1 MSAQPGQ
8 PLRGR
13 RRSHMVAVARS
24 LNWADA
30 SAARGDFGDALA
42 WLRAV
47 EATGDLLPEAYQAK
61 RQLWLGGL
69 GAIRVEATADRAM
82 RQRTG

>member
-13 RRSHMVAVARS
+13 QRSHVIAVARS
-24 LNWADA
+24 LNWADS
-30 SAARGDFGDALA
+30 SAARGDFADALA

-47 EATGDLLPEAYQAK
+47 EAIGDLLPDAYLTKRGLWHSALGQAGVG
-61 RQLWLGGL
+61 RQ
-69 GAIRVEATADRAM
+69 
-82 RQRTG
+82 QTGR

>member
-8 PLRGR
+8 SV
-13 RRSHMVAVARS
+13 RSPRSAHLVAVARS

-30 SAARGDFGDALA
+30 SAARGDFADALA

-47 EATGDLLPEAYQAK
+47 EAMGDLLPDAYLNK
-61 RQLWLGGL
+61 RRRWH
-69 GAIRVEATADRAM
+69 GALAQVGVQGRRTAS
-82 RQRTG
+82 